1 MAVHLDRFCAEH
13 NYSADR
19 RRRVILHRFLDSMK
33 ALSQVST
40 ADDSS
45 SDRPSTSRQSGNSNA
60 GADGTN
66 GAESEKPNGVRGLIN
81 RWRSRT
87 PTTLSVPASSSSTGT
102 QQPMAS
108 PRSNSTPAPVLPAAS
123 PASASAAFGSATTKG
138 STIVAAERGAAG
150 SARPSPRRNSL
161 SASSSSVIISPTP
174 FATETKMVEARPRR
188 GSDTAADQQKSA
200 QPRGA
205 GIEATSA
212 GLDREVLAS
221 EGKRI
226 RELLAEHAFGRQ
238 ELNAGQGA
246 VSIGGRRHVFL
257 RAEAVSHGF
266 FQLLA
271 EVLPVKKPQADVIAA
286 NFLFDFGCCLGKTDQ
301 RHYAADPALSSPS
314 PSFVESL
321 LTLPPLM
328 GHMGWGTMRIQ
339 AKHAHISTA
348 PDQLSN
354 FFLKLVVHRK
364 YFTYSACAIVC
375 AVACV
380 LCGRNTQLKPTPG
393 QRGGRG
399 VEGA

>member
-1 MAVHLDRFCAEH
+1 MAAHLDRFCAEH

-45 SDRPSTSRQSGNSNA
+45 DRPATSRQSGNSTGGA

-87 PTTLSVPASSSSTGT
+87 PTTLPVPISSSSTGT

-108 PRSNSTPAPVLPAAS
+108 PRSNSTPAPVLPATS
-123 PASASAAFGSATTKG
+123 PASASAAVASTTTKG
-138 STIVAAERGAAG
+138 STLGAPERGGAP
-150 SARPSPRRNSL
+150 ARLSPRRNSL
-161 SASSSSVIISPTP
+161 SASSSSVIIPTP
-174 FATETKMVEARPRR
+174 SATETKMAEARPRR
-188 GSDTAADQQKSA
+188 GSDTAADQQKAA
-200 QPRGA
+200 QRDAGA
-205 GIEATSA
+205 SEATSA
-212 GLDREVLAS
+212 GLDKEVLTR

-226 RELLAEHAFGRQ
+226 RELVAEHAFGRQ

-257 RAEAVSHGF
+257 RTEAVSHGF

-271 EVLPVKKPQADVIAA
+271 EVLPVKKLQADVIAA

-328 GHMGWGTMRIQ
+328 AHMGWGTMRIQ
-339 AKHAHISTA
+339 AKHAHVSTA
-348 PDQLSN
+348 SDQLSN

-364 YFTYSACAIVC
+364 YFTYSACAVVCVRVC
-375 AVACV
+375 A
-380 LCGRNTQLKPTPG
+380 
-393 QRGGRG
+393 
-399 VEGA
+399 